1 MISGCFLRQRAGHQ
15 FDLTSADEKSE
26 NLRLSAVSLCI
37 FMRWLVKLALAGGSM
52 PTLF

>member
-1 MISGCFLRQRAGHQ
+1 MGPGELSRTGERRL
-15 FDLTSADEKSE
+15 DLTKVLSKRD